1 MRHRATT
8 MFDALNRIGLL
19 TTAAIAAAAFFAAS
33 AVHAGMWVDDFEDG
47 VMEDWQIYNPDLS
60 VESWEEKDGIMT
72 GQINVD
78 GFISILQL
86 KPEGE
91 DTSVWSNYT
100 VRTRLRLNS
109 DPQPGGST
117 SFGFAVY
124 DRFEET
130 MYHLCLLHYQDE
142 NVLLYIRIG
151 NGAGAETFPMTFEPN
166 VWYDLAV
173 AIETDGDT
181 ETIVFQ
187 VDDGETLGLTWQASI
202 GSGGVALIVEGGQAS
217 FDDFSIEGDNIPDG
231 GHMAQT
237 SVSPAGRAA
246 QIWGK
251 IKRR

>member
-8 MFDALNRIGLL
+8 MFRASNRIGLL
-19 TTAAIAAAAFFAAS
+19 TTAAIAATAFFAAS
-33 AVHAGMWVDDFEDG
+33 SVHAGMWVDDFEDS
-47 VMEDWQIYNPDLS
+47 VMEDWQIYNPDPT
-60 VESWEEKDGIMT
+60 VKSWEEKDGVMT

-78 GFISILQL
+78 GFTTLHL

-100 VRTRLRLNS
+100 VRARLRLNS

-124 DRFEET
+124 DRIEET
-130 MYHLCLLHYQDE
+130 MYHLCLLQYQDE

-151 NGAGAETFPMTFEPN
+151 NGIGFETFPMAFEPN

-173 AIETDGDT
+173 RIETDGDT
-181 ETIVFQ
+181 ETIIFR
-187 VDDGETLGLTWQASI
+187 VDDGDTIGLTWQASI
-202 GSGGVALIVEGGQAS
+202 GSGGVGLLVEGGQVS
-217 FDDFSIEGDNIPDG
+217 FDNFSIEGDNIPDG

-246 QIWGK
+246 QVWGE
-251 IKRR
+251 IKRQ